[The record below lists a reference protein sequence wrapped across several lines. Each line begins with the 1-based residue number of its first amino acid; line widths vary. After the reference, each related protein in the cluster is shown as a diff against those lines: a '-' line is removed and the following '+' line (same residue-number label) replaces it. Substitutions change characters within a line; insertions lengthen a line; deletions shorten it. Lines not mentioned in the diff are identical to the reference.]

1 MLFFLLLIELID
13 DDIEFFLKVLH
24 LSAQLDVALQGR
36 SELLAEFFIFSLNF
50 QYLYRYKFV
59 SFERNFLLPFTI
71 TRRM

>member
-50 QYLYRYKFV
+50 QYF
-59 SFERNFLLPFTI
+59 
-71 TRRM
+71 